1 MDKDSEH
8 IKEFRNL
15 LRRIKQQIINNT
27 LSGQNT
33 EILKTKV
40 EDKLIQLY
48 KLLEPVIFDYKPIDS
63 IPLEEYQKIFK
74 RTLGIYNRS
83 PTYQTN
89 LEYYL
94 KSDLINNP
102 FTIDTDVIDD
112 TKYLPKSLMPEMP
125 EMPEI
130 INNNNDLTLDDSE

>member
-1 MDKDSEH
+1 MDEDSQH
-8 IKEFRNL
+8 IKEFRSL

-48 KLLEPVIFDYKPIDS
+48 KLLEPIVFDYKSIDS
-63 IPLEEYQKIFK
+63 LPLEEYQKIFK
-74 RTLGIYNRS
+74 RTLGNYNRS
-83 PTYQTN
+83 PTYQTD

-112 TKYLPKSLMPEMP
+112 TKYLPKSLMPE
-125 EMPEI
+125 I
-130 INNNNDLTLDDSE
+130 INNNNDLTLEDQYDSQ

>member
-1 MDKDSEH
+1 MDEDSQN
-8 IKEFRNL
+8 IKEFRSL

-48 KLLEPVIFDYKPIDS
+48 KLLEPIIFDYKS
-63 IPLEEYQKIFK
+63 LETLPLEEYQNIFK
-74 RTLGIYNRS
+74 RTLGNSNRS
-83 PTYQTN
+83 PTYQTD

-112 TKYLPKSLMPEMP
+112 TKYLPTPVIPK
-125 EMPEI
+125 I
-130 INNNNDLTLDDSE
+130 INNNNNLTIEDQYDSE

>member
-1 MDKDSEH
+1 MDDDSQH
-8 IKEFRNL
+8 IKEFRSL

-48 KLLEPVIFDYKPIDS
+48 KLLEPIVFDYKPLNS
-63 IPLEEYQKIFK
+63 LPLEEYQKIFK
-74 RTLGIYNRS
+74 RTLGNYNRS
-83 PTYQTN
+83 PTYQTD

-112 TKYLPKSLMPEMP
+112 TKYLPKSV
-125 EMPEI
+125 MPEI
-130 INNNNDLTLDDSE
+130 INNNNDLTLEDQYDSQ